1 MFLLSSEGAL
11 DCTARLTSVS
21 CAGGAYTSL
30 SDPGGGTRRGAQHA
44 AAMLWCGPVPALA
57 LLLLLPKLL

>member
-30 SDPGGGTRRGAQHA
+30 SDLGAVLGVVRSTRPPC
-44 AAMLWCGPVPALA
+44 MWCGPVPALA